1 MFARRRPSRHGGKP
15 AAARL
20 CRAAMIEV
28 ISRGEFAARAG
39 RSPSAV
45 NRWVER
51 GQLSGAALTA
61 DGRIV
66 VDEAEAQLARDPQ
79 PVARPA
85 AGADDSRM
93 LGGALRRGE

>member
-1 MFARRRPSRHGGKP
+1 MLVRRRPARHGGKP
-15 AAARL
+15 PAARL
-20 CRAAMIEV
+20 CHAAMSEV
-28 ISRGEFAARAG
+28 VTRGEFAARAG

-66 VDEAEAQLARDPQ
+66 VDEAEAQLARSLNPWRG
-79 PVARPA
+79 RPPGLTLA
-85 AGADDSRM
+85 DAGRCCAS
-93 LGGALRRGE
+93 GG